1 MHWFYIQKIQLP
13 SVDPVVASVVSV
25 VAVEP
30 VVPSV
35 VSVVAV
41 DPVVPS
47 VVSVVAVEPE
57 NSAKEITYSFLFW
70 CC

>member
-1 MHWFYIQKIQLP
+1 M
-13 SVDPVVASVVSV
+13 
-25 VAVEP
+25 AVEP

-57 NSAKEITYSFLFW
+57 NSAKKLFTLFSFDVVNV
-70 CC
+70 

>member
-1 MHWFYIQKIQLP
+1 M
-13 SVDPVVASVVSV
+13 
-25 VAVEP
+25 AVEP

-47 VVSVVAVEPE
+47 VVSVVAVDPE
-57 NSAKEITYSFLFW
+57 NSAKEITYSVLF
-70 CC
+70 

>member
-1 MHWFYIQKIQLP
+1 M
-13 SVDPVVASVVSV
+13 VSV

-47 VVSVVAVEPE
+47 VVSVVAVDPE
-57 NSAKEITYSFLFW
+57 NSAKEITYSVLF
-70 CC
+70 